1 MIESIRLTESE
12 KEILSKIKRKTGISS
27 WNVLCRWAYLLGVS
41 QDRTSS
47 IASEGKRDA
56 IEIRWET
63 FVGGNSN
70 IYTAITQL
78 KYSEEL
84 DNHKRLSLFDFVH
97 GRLSI
102 GIRVLSK
109 SAAQDDLRCFSRI
122 LDLSR

>member
-12 KEILSKIKRKTGISS
+12 KEILSKIKRKTGIAS
-27 WNVLCRWAYLLGVS
+27 WNVLCRWAYLLGLS

-47 IASEGKRDA
+47 SAFGGKRDA

-84 DNHKRLSLFDFVH
+84 HNDKRLSLFDFVH
-97 GRLSI
+97 GRLST

-109 SAAQDDLRCFSRI
+109 SAAKDDLRCFSRT